1 MVMTFYN
8 VKIITNG
15 HMLIKLLRFTKI
27 LLIRGEYSSNTV
39 KSRFVSDDI
48 LVNVQKHDLDKL
60 VSARQSAGE
69 FDRDFA
75 KRIFALMRRDIRRQ
89 TRYVKNFKPN

>member
-1 MVMTFYN
+1 MTFYN
-8 VKIITNG
+8 DKIITNG

-27 LLIRGEYSSNTV
+27 LLIRGEDSSNTV

-48 LVNVQKHDLDKL
+48 LANVQKHDLDKL

-69 FDRDFA
+69 FDTGFA
-75 KRIFALMRRDIRRQ
+75 QRIFALMQRDIRRQ
-89 TRYVKNFKPN
+89 TRYVKNFKLN

>member
-1 MVMTFYN
+1 MTFYN
-8 VKIITNG
+8 DKIITNG

-39 KSRFVSDDI
+39 KSRFVSEDI

-69 FDRDFA
+69 FDTNFA
-75 KRIFALMRRDIRRQ
+75 KRIQQLIQRDIRRQ
-89 TRYVKNFKPN
+89 TRYVKNFKLN

>member
-8 VKIITNG
+8 DKIITNG

-69 FDRDFA
+69 FDIGFA
-75 KRIFALMRRDIRRQ
+75 QRIFALMQRDIRRQ
-89 TRYVKNFKPN
+89 TRYVKNFKLN

>member
-1 MVMTFYN
+1 MVMTFDN
-8 VKIITNG
+8 DKIMTNG
-15 HMLIKLLRFTKI
+15 RMLIKLLRFTKI

-69 FDRDFA
+69 FDTNFA
-75 KRIFALMRRDIRRQ
+75 QRIYALMQRDVRRQ
-89 TRYVKNFKPN
+89 TRYVKKFKLN

>member
-1 MVMTFYN
+1 MFYDY
-8 VKIITNG
+8 KIITKG
-15 HMLIKLLRFTKI
+15 HMLSKLFRFTKI
-27 LLIRGEYSSNTV
+27 LLIRGEFSSNTV

-69 FDRDFA
+69 FDTNFA
-75 KRIFALMRRDIRRQ
+75 QRIYALMQRDVRRQ
-89 TRYVKNFKPN
+89 TRYVKKFKLN

>member
-1 MVMTFYN
+1 MTFYN

-48 LVNVQKHDLDKL
+48 LVNVQKNDLDKL

-69 FDRDFA
+69 FDSNFA
-75 KRIFALMRRDIRRQ
+75 QRIYALMQRDVRRQ
-89 TRYVKNFKPN
+89 TRYVKKFKLN

>member
-39 KSRFVSDDI
+39 KSRFVSDEI
-48 LVNVQKHDLDKL
+48 LLNGQKNDLDKL
-60 VSARQSAGE
+60 VSARQSAGV

-75 KRIFALMRRDIRRQ
+75 KRTRALMRGDIRRQ
-89 TRYVKNFKPN
+89 TRYFRNFKPN